1 MQSKNRPIGLNTTSF
16 IEQARRRQIIE
27 ATIEAVAEGGY
38 AAASLAKLAARAG
51 ISKSIISY
59 HFRGKDELLED
70 TVHQIYQDIW
80 TFVRPRLLAEKT
92 SRGQVRAYIESEFA
106 YLEAHRSKLLAI
118 GYILMNHRNQS
129 GELYLHNE
137 AEKANLET
145 LGKMLEE
152 GQKAGEFRTFA
163 IKPMASM
170 LMHSI
175 NGALGQGA
183 SDPKLSLRDYAR
195 ELVTIL
201 DLATRKES
209 APPKRSKKGPS

>member
-1 MQSKNRPIGLNTTSF
+1 M
-16 IEQARRRQIIE
+16 
-27 ATIEAVAEGGY
+27 
-38 AAASLAKLAARAG
+38 
-51 ISKSIISY
+51 
-59 HFRGKDELLED
+59 
-70 TVHQIYQDIW
+70 
-80 TFVRPRLLAEKT
+80 LAEKT

-183 SDPKLSLRDYAR
+183 SDPKLSLRDDAR
-195 ELVTIL
+195 EVVTIW
-201 DLATRKES
+201 DLATRKETAPRKPSKGS
-209 APPKRSKKGPS
+209 AS